1 MSQSDNPNPEPTA
14 KEASDTSDTATS
26 STEPFEGPPPNPGL
40 NSGLVAEGDDSK
52 FQVAL
57 DGYEGPLDVLLTMSR
72 QQKLDLTHISI
83 LDLAEQYLAF
93 IGEARRLRLEV
104 AADYLVMA
112 AWLAYLKSRLLLPAQ
127 PGDAE
132 PTGEELAARLQH
144 QLQRLEAM
152 REAADTL
159 MQRER
164 LGVDIFPR
172 GAPEGVTVIRKSS
185 YDCSVY
191 ELLMAY
197 VGQVDRSV
205 VTSITPRPPA
215 IMSVEEALRRLSL
228 FLGQMPDWASL
239 EAFLPAELKVG
250 MEMRSAL
257 ASTFSATL
265 ELAKQGRLHLRQGQT
280 FGPIYIKEAAGQ

>member
-1 MSQSDNPNPEPTA
+1 MVQSNEPNIKNAAENAGEGVSADTN
-14 KEASDTSDTATS
+14 EA
-26 STEPFEGPPPNPGL
+26 FEGPPPNPDLAAGTGG
-40 NSGLVAEGDDSK
+40 SFLVS
-52 FQVAL
+52 L
-57 DGYEGPLDVLLTMSR
+57 DGYEGPLDVLLTLSR
-72 QQKLDLTHISI
+72 QQKLDLTGISI
-83 LDLAEQYLAF
+83 LDLAEQYLTF
-93 IGEARRLRLEV
+93 IAEARLLRLEV

-112 AWLAYLKSRLLLPAQ
+112 AWLAYLKSRLLLPPQ
-127 PGDAE
+127 PGDEE

-172 GAPEGVTVIRKSS
+172 GAPEGITVIRKSH

-191 ELLMAY
+191 DLLMAY

-215 IMSVEEALRRLSL
+215 ILSIEEAVRRLSL
-228 FLGQMPDWASL
+228 FLGNMPDWASL
-239 EAFLPAELKVG
+239 EAFLPADLKVG
-250 MEMRSAL
+250 MELRSAL
-257 ASTFSATL
+257 ASTFTASL
-265 ELAKQGRLHLRQGQT
+265 ELAKQGRLNLRQGQT
-280 FGPIYIKEAAGQ
+280 FGPIYIKEAEGR